1 MPFITEELWQY
12 LAPRLEGQSI
22 MVSDMPRA
30 AAWDDALLARFELVK
45 ETVTAVRN
53 IRQQKSIPTREPLA
67 LKVIRDENYH
77 EAYNPL
83 LVKMANLSGVE
94 CVAEKSPAAPSFIV
108 KTTEYFVPLDGM
120 VDVEAELRKLA
131 DELAYLEGFLAS
143 VMKKLSNERF
153 VSGAPQKVVETEYA
167 KKNDAE
173 AKIKA
178 LRERMAALK

>member
-1 MPFITEELWQY
+1 MS
-12 LAPRLEGQSI
+12 RLRSI
-22 MVSDMPRA
+22 SYRST
-30 AAWDDALLARFELVK
+30 AWWTWR
-45 ETVTAVRN
+45 
-53 IRQQKSIPTREPLA
+53 
-67 LKVIRDENYH
+67 
-77 EAYNPL
+77 
-83 LVKMANLSGVE
+83 
-94 CVAEKSPAAPSFIV
+94 PS
-108 KTTEYFVPLDGM
+108 
-120 VDVEAELRKLA
+120 LRKLA

>member
-1 MPFITEELWQY
+1 
-12 LAPRLEGQSI
+12 
-22 MVSDMPRA
+22 
-30 AAWDDALLARFELVK
+30 
-45 ETVTAVRN
+45 
-53 IRQQKSIPTREPLA
+53 
-67 LKVIRDENYH
+67 
-77 EAYNPL
+77 
-83 LVKMANLSGVE
+83 MANLSGVE
-94 CVAEKSPAAPSFIV
+94 CVAEKSPAALLSLSRLRSISYRS
-108 KTTEYFVPLDGM
+108 TEWW
-120 VDVEAELRKLA
+120 DVEAELRKLA

>member
-1 MPFITEELWQY
+1 M
-12 LAPRLEGQSI
+12 
-22 MVSDMPRA
+22 
-30 AAWDDALLARFELVK
+30 K
-45 ETVTAVRN
+45 
-53 IRQQKSIPTREPLA
+53 
-67 LKVIRDENYH
+67 
-77 EAYNPL
+77 
-83 LVKMANLSGVE
+83 

-143 VMKKLSNERF
+143 VMKKLSNEAF
-153 VSGAPQKVVETEYA
+153 VSGSAKVVETEYA